1 MFQRLFAILFSL
13 AIFLSSCKDAV
24 KPDIYNKAASNPD
37 LFHQAS
43 VQLTDVIVYDIFKP
57 PVASRIYTYSYLA
70 AYETIRQQYPDNKT
84 MAGIIN
90 QLTKVPAPEMDKVYC
105 FPLAAMKAFNM
116 VGEELTF
123 SKDMWKAFTD
133 SFYMKYKNMG
143 IPDDV
148 YERSMAYG
156 EKVASHILKYADTDK
171 YKQTRSGEKYSV
183 KDEPGRWVP
192 TPPTYASACEPQ
204 WNKTRFFTLD
214 SVIQFKPQPC
224 AKYDMNPQSDYYKL
238 LKGVYELSKN
248 LTQEQKD
255 IAYFWDDNAFVTN
268 ISGHMMFASKKMTPP
283 GHWIAIAK
291 TVLKSKKIDMM
302 KCAEVYMVTALAL
315 HDAFIAAWDEKYKSN
330 RIRPVTVIGRFID
343 PNWMPFLETPN
354 FPEYVS
360 GHSAISASAGTV
372 LTSLLG
378 DNIPFTDSTEYIY
391 GHGVRSFTSIKQA
404 YRETSDSRVYGGIHY
419 RDGVDAG
426 MKQGELVGNW
436 VLEKLKLGR

>member
-1 MFQRLFAILFSL
+1 MSQRLLTNLFFL
-13 AIFLSSCKDAV
+13 AIFLSGCKDAV
-24 KPDIYNKAASNPD
+24 KPDMYNKAAYNPD

-70 AYETIRQQYPDNKT
+70 AYETLRQQYPDKKT

-90 QLTKVPAPEMDKVYC
+90 QFTNVPPPEKHKVYC
-105 FPLAAMKAFNM
+105 FALAAMKAFNI

-123 SKDMWKAFTD
+123 SKDMWETFTD
-133 SFYMKYKNMG
+133 SFYLKFKKMG

-156 EKVASHILKYADTDK
+156 EKVASHILKYANTDQ
-171 YKQTRSGEKYSV
+171 YKQTRSGEKYTV
-183 KDEPGRWVP
+183 NDEPGRWVP
-192 TPPTYASACEPQ
+192 TPPTYAAACEPQ

-214 SVIQFKPQPC
+214 SASQFKPRPC
-224 AKYDMNPQSDYYKL
+224 AKYDMNPKSDYYKL
-238 LKGVYELSKN
+238 LKGVFDISKN

-283 GHWIAIAK
+283 GHWIAIAR
-291 TVLKSKKIDMM
+291 TVLKKKNTDMM
-302 KCAEVYMVTALAL
+302 TCAEVYMVTAFAL

-343 PNWMPFLETPN
+343 PDWMPFLETPS

-360 GHSAISASAGTV
+360 AHSTISASAGTV
-372 LTSLLG
+372 LTSFFG

-391 GHGVRSFTSIKQA
+391 GHGVRSFSSFKQA
-404 YRETSDSRVYGGIHY
+404 YSETSDSRVYGGIHY

-426 MKQGELVGNW
+426 LKQGELVGNW
-436 VLEKLKLGR
+436 VLGKIKPGK